1 MRRFI
6 LWVLMVIAMVA
17 VLLGAAAAFLYSRTG
32 EEALPQETV
41 AFGETELEPNGWD
54 WVVPVLGDA
63 VSKTYQSPTNLTVQ
77 KLGTF
82 TDTVPQL
89 SLPAWV
95 TRAEVT
101 ITAPDGTEWNADAE
115 TCNTYTYAQNGDYE
129 LEVTAWHEQDEP
141 SGDARGWYAYR
152 ASYTMQ
158 LAPTVTLS
166 SERAAQ
172 GSVVALQLSGILDGE
187 PSLETDLGSVWFRKT
202 AGGYM
207 GYIPVTYNAESGDH
221 TMTLTCGSLTRE
233 LTLTVSK
240 TEYGNVTSEP
250 DEESGGAEEFRNA
263 IWPLY
268 TSGDSEKLWSGAFQR
283 PSTSAVACPYGAVYM
298 VDGQRSGQSTGLTYD
313 AAVGETITAPQSG
326 EVVFAGNLT
335 LTGGTVVID
344 HGCGVKS
351 YLFGLESVAA
361 ERGQTV
367 AAGDAVGTAGE
378 THDLIYELR
387 IGNKSVDPEKAIAG
401 SSGLQFRESE

>member
-1 MRRFI
+1 
-6 LWVLMVIAMVA
+6 
-17 VLLGAAAAFLYSRTG
+17 
-32 EEALPQETV
+32 
-41 AFGETELEPNGWD
+41 
-54 WVVPVLGDA
+54 
-63 VSKTYQSPTNLTVQ
+63 
-77 KLGTF
+77 
-82 TDTVPQL
+82 
-89 SLPAWV
+89 
-95 TRAEVT
+95 
-101 ITAPDGTEWNADAE
+101 
-115 TCNTYTYAQNGDYE
+115 
-129 LEVTAWHEQDEP
+129 
-141 SGDARGWYAYR
+141 
-152 ASYTMQ
+152 MQ

-250 DEESGGAEEFRNA
+250 DEETGGAEEFRNA

-367 AAGDAVGTAGE
+367 ATGAAVGTAGE